1 MTISP
6 DWRFMLRHPA
16 HVIALG
22 LGSGLAAKAPGT
34 FGTLA
39 ALPLYAL
46 WLALGLSPT
55 LLAWLLPLLFALGCW
70 ACQRT
75 GDALGAPDHG
85 AMVWDEMV
93 AMWALLIVLPATPLA
108 WALGFALFRV
118 FDIVKPWPI
127 RWLDAQLKGGFGVM
141 LDDALAALLPLPA
154 PLLAALGLAAVFAG
168 AANTPLACT
177 LLAIELFGGGIG
189 LFAALAC
196 AASYACS
203 GHQGIYRAQRLEAP
217 KHRPA

>member
-1 MTISP
+1 MM
-6 DWRFMLRHPA
+6 RRLFPA
-16 HVIALG
+16 
-22 LGSGLAAKAPGT
+22 
-34 FGTLA
+34 
-39 ALPLYAL
+39 PLLSASL
-46 WLALGLSPT
+46 VAIWLLMNESLSAGNWILAL

-141 LDDALAALLPLPA
+141 LDDALAALMAWAVWRLAA
-154 PLLAALGLAAVFAG
+154 PALGLG
-168 AANTPLACT
+168 
-177 LLAIELFGGGIG
+177 
-189 LFAALAC
+189 
-196 AASYACS
+196 
-203 GHQGIYRAQRLEAP
+203 
-217 KHRPA
+217 